1 MKNQKIGVIIQARM
15 GSTRLPGK
23 ILKTLFNNETVLDV
37 LIKRLKLSKQID
49 EIIIATTPKEENSV
63 IIDKAKAHNISFFI
77 GDENNVLKRYY
88 DTAKQFKINLIV
100 RITSDCPF
108 TDPKIIDDMI
118 HFYLSSNYD
127 YIRNV
132 DGKTNFPIGVDVE
145 IFSFKILEKIYQ
157 LAESEEE
164 KEHVTKYILNHP
176 EQYSIFS
183 YNDRSIK
190 LIYNLRLTVDYE
202 EDLLVCRKVF
212 KKLRENNKSIDF
224 SLYDVINI
232 VENNPEIMDLNKH
245 IKWRDNLTT

>member
-1 MKNQKIGVIIQARM
+1 MTKVGIIIQARM

-23 ILKTLFNNETVLDV
+23 VLKKIDDKKTVLEL
-37 LIKRLKLSKQID
+37 LIKRMKLCKSVD
-49 EIIIATTPKEENSV
+49 EIIIATTPDEKNSL
-63 IIDKAKAHNISFFI
+63 IIDLAKKQDISDFI
-77 GDENNVLKRYY
+77 GSETNVLERFYEA
-88 DTAKQFKINLIV
+88 AKHFNLDIIV

-176 EQYSIFS
+176 EQYSIVS

-224 SLYDVINI
+224 SIYDIINI